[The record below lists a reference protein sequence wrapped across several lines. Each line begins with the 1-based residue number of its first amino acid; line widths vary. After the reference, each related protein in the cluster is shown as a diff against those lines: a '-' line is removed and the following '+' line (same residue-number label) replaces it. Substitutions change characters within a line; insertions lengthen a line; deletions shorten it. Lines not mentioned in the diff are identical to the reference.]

1 MYDQLFTVERPDDG
15 ELENIINPKSLEVLD
30 NAFVEP
36 ALRAAKVGESI
47 QFERTG
53 YFCLDPDSTP
63 EKPVFNLTVNLK
75 DTWAKVEKKGK

>member
-15 ELENIINPKSLEVLD
+15 ELESIINPKSLEVLE
-30 NAFVEP
+30 NAYVEP
-36 ALRAAKVGESI
+36 ALADAKVGDNI

-63 EKPVFNLTVNLK
+63 SKPVFNLTVNLK
-75 DTWAKVEKKGK
+75 DTWAKMEKKGK